1 MRTARNLHI
10 HELIGLPV
18 KIINSSARELIGIE
32 GKVVDE
38 TKNLLVI
45 ESKGREKKIPKI
57 SCTFLFTLE
66 NGEQVEIK
74 GSKIMFRPEERTK
87 KAL

>member
-1 MRTARNLHI
+1 MRTAKNLHL
-10 HELIGLPV
+10 HELIGLKV
-18 KIINSSARELIGIE
+18 KISKSSSRGLIGLE

-45 ESKGREKKIPKI
+45 ETKKGDKKISKI
-57 SCTFLFTLE
+57 SSTFEFELE
-66 NGEQVEIK
+66 NGEKVELK
-74 GSKIMFRPEERTK
+74 GKDIAFRPEERTK